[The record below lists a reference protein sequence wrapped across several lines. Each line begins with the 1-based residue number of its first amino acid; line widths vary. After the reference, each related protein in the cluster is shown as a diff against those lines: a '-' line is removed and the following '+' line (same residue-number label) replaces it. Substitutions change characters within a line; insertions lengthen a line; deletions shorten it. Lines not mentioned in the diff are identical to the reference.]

1 MFSTCYNWIMNL
13 FERAK
18 YFRTKKRLGQ
28 NFLVNSEVI
37 DEIIDYADISKDDI
51 VLEIGPGVG
60 FVTEQLVKYAKK
72 VIAVELDEEA
82 IKELE
87 KLECDNLEII
97 HKDILKTDIAE
108 IAESNGVDKLK
119 VVANIPYYITAP
131 IISHL
136 LGEID
141 DLENKNRNSIS
152 EVVLMVQE
160 EVARRMVATEKSPS
174 KQYGLLTILAQFWTE
189 CEIIRLVGRKSFYPA
204 PKVNSALV
212 GLKINEKPRLDLSNY
227 SHFRRVLKAGFSQR
241 RKNIKNCL
249 VNNGFDKDLVKTT
262 LEKLKIDENT
272 RGESLSIAQFGEL
285 SEALIQ
291 G

>member
-1 MFSTCYNWIMNL
+1 MNL

-18 YFRTKKRLGQ
+18 FFRTKKRLGQ

-37 DEIIDYADISKDDI
+37 EEILDYANITKDD
-51 VLEIGPGVG
+51 VVVEIGAGVG

-72 VIAVELDEEA
+72 VIAIELDEEA

-87 KLECDNLEII
+87 KIECDNLEII
-97 HKDILKTDIAE
+97 HKDILKTDISE
-108 IAESNGVDKLK
+108 LYEGKVK

-141 DLENKNRNSIS
+141 DLDNKNRNSIS
-152 EVVLMVQE
+152 EIVLMVQE

-212 GLKINEKPRLDLSNY
+212 GLKINDKPKLELSNY

-249 VNNGFDKDLVKTT
+249 VNGGFDKNLVKST
-262 LEKLKIDENT
+262 LEKLNIDENT
-272 RGESLSIAQFGEL
+272 RGESLSIEKFGEL
-285 SEALIQ
+285 SEALLA
-291 G
+291 GVGHGN